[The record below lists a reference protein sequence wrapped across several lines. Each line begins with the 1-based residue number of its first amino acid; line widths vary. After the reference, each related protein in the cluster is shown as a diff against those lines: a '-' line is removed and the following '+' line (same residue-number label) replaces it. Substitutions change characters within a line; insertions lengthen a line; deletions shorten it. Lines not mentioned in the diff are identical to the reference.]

1 MLNKKILS
9 LFICLICFTSFIT
22 AEEIEPG
29 SLKEP
34 NDKRVVLV
42 GKVSVKNP
50 IDIEARREA
59 FQTQKALQIGQFKNE
74 TVYYIGENI
83 LSENAAEFGET
94 LFTIVKNKDG
104 KYTIPYFT
112 GIILPYI
119 NSCFSF
125 ALPADVTITI
135 PEDAKFVY
143 IGTFEYELDYALR
156 VIGFNH
162 YDEYSTAQEELN
174 EALGYNATLYR
185 AELTFN

>member
-59 FQTQKALQIGQFKNE
+59 FQTQKALQIGQFKNKIA
-74 TVYYIGENI
+74 YYIGENI

-104 KYTIPYFT
+104 K
-112 GIILPYI
+112 L
-119 NSCFSF
+119 
-125 ALPADVTITI
+125 
-135 PEDAKFVY
+135 
-143 IGTFEYELDYALR
+143 
-156 VIGFNH
+156 
-162 YDEYSTAQEELN
+162 
-174 EALGYNATLYR
+174 
-185 AELTFN
+185 